1 VRKHDLKLS
10 STSLTEDLL
19 QSMDTVVIITDHSSY
34 DYGWIVKNAKLI
46 IDTRNA
52 TGAITTAKH
61 KIIKA

>member
-1 VRKHDLKLS
+1 
-10 STSLTEDLL
+10 
-19 QSMDTVVIITDHSSY
+19 MDTVVIITDHSSY

-52 TGAITTAKH
+52 TGAITAAKH